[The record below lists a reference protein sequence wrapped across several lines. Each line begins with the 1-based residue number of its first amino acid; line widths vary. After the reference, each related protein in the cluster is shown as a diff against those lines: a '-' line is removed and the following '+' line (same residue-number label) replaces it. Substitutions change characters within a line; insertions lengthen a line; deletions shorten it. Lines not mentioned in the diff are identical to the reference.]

1 MIYLR
6 TRLSSLFKHFVTVL
20 VQMPAL
26 PTWRQLGYS
35 RGNTKRSK
43 ASFWMNSWK
52 LFKSN
57 TSFLQNK
64 WNFFDDT
71 HVRPR
76 HGELIKILTGVST
89 KLVKASSGKDPES
102 EICGQKEETT
112 QVFCQYLFRESALK
126 IFWKITVCEISSFFG
141 QEIDNLVIDSLIQ
154 KTDFLEFKMLLG
166 STV

>member
-6 TRLSSLFKHFVTVL
+6 TLLSSLFRHFVTGL

-35 RGNTKRSK
+35 RGNTKCSK
-43 ASFWMNSWK
+43 ASFWMDSWK
-52 LFKSN
+52 LFKSK

-64 WNFFDDT
+64 WTFFDDT

-76 HGELIKILTGVST
+76 HGVFIKILTGVST

-112 QVFCQYLFRESALK
+112 QVFCQYLFKEIALK
-126 IFWKITVCEISSFFG
+126 SILKDHCLWNIQFFLVRKLTIWWLTASFKRQIFWNSKCF
-141 QEIDNLVIDSLIQ
+141 
-154 KTDFLEFKMLLG
+154 
-166 STV
+166 